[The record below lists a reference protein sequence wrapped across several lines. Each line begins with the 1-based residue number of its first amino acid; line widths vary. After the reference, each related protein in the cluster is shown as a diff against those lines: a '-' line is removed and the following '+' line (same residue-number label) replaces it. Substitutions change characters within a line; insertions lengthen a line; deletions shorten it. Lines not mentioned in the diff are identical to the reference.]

1 MKYTTNVEIDVSRD
15 RVVEFFANPDHYA
28 AWQESLVSLERLEG
42 EPGQVGTRTQLQH
55 RMGKREITMLETI
68 TETSLPDVFSA
79 TYTAKG
85 VFNQAINRFTALDDD
100 RTTWTMETEFRCS
113 GMMWV
118 LTTFAPGMFKKQTQ
132 ATMEAFKAFAEA
144 EATPAAGPGE
154 LPPELQGADDE
165 GTGDEAAEGA
175 SEEV

>member
-1 MKYTTNVEIDVSRD
+1 MKYTTNVEIDVPRA
-15 RVVEFFANPDHYA
+15 RAVELFTNPDHYA
-28 AWQESLVSLERLEG
+28 TWQESLVSLERLEG

-68 TETSLPDVFSA
+68 TETSLPDAFSA

-85 VFNQAINRFTALDDD
+85 VFNQATNRFSALDGD
-100 RTTWTMETEFRCS
+100 RTAWTMETEFRCS

-132 ATMEAFKAFAEA
+132 AAMVAFKVFAEA
-144 EATPAAGPGE
+144 EAAPETAPDE
-154 LPPELQGADDE
+154 LPSELQGADDE
-165 GTGDEAAEGA
+165 GTGDEVAEGA